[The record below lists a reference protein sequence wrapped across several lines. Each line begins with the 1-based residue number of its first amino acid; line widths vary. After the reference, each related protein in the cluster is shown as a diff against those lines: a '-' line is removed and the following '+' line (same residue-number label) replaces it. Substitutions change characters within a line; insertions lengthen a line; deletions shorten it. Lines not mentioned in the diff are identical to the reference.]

1 MKGKN
6 TLRDKPFRYYI
17 YYVYIYIGNG
27 NVRAPPLKCGAI
39 EVRPHTQAGAHPAQ
53 DRVQG

>member
-1 MKGKN
+1 MEQH
-6 TLRDKPFRYYI
+6 TDLQE
-17 YYVYIYIGNG
+17 IGNG

-39 EVRPHTQAGAHPAQ
+39 DVRPHTQAGAHPAQ

>member
-1 MKGKN
+1 MVG
-6 TLRDKPFRYYI
+6 TFPPGTYI

-53 DRVQG
+53 IRVQG